1 MVTCQQNHY
10 VVCLLMRKNLFTFA
24 QSKLFSKVN
33 TELFVSHSYVRCLR
47 QGVAF
52 SLKNMGAILLYSL
65 PMLLLLA
72 IVGILSDNK
81 FFMVLARG
89 EEAGVVGYCSLVLF
103 VLSVLLLQTSIVWQ
117 QHHLGASGTL
127 PKGCSR
133 RESRPMLNL
142 FLRNVSVSIVN
153 ALFVGCVGFAMWLG
167 AKKMFSVAKSAD
179 MPTFGWIGVGVS
191 GVLLFLI
198 LLGLFAFLQL
208 LWANYL
214 YGNQRFFDT
223 LRVTLRGTHHL
234 GRTTALQFVQMV
246 YALIVLTVFCLPYV
260 LFVVMENLA
269 QQTLAQ
275 GDVMSLPAYY
285 TYLHGAALFM
295 GGLGIAITLALT
307 LYPTLYNWCAIQS
320 EAEAA

>member
-1 MVTCQQNHY
+1 M
-10 VVCLLMRKNLFTFA
+10 
-24 QSKLFSKVN
+24 N

-52 SLKNMGAILLYSL
+52 SLKNIGAILLYSL
-65 PMLLLLA
+65 PLLLLLA
-72 IVGILSDNK
+72 VVGILLDNK
-81 FFMVLARG
+81 FLMVLAKG
-89 EEAGVVGYCSLVLF
+89 EEAGVAGYCALALF
-103 VLSVLLLQTSIVWQ
+103 VLAVLLLQTSIVWQ
-117 QHHLGASGTL
+117 QHHLGASGAL

-133 RESRPMLNL
+133 RESRLMLNL

-153 ALFVGCVGFAMWLG
+153 ILFVGCVGFVMWLG
-167 AKKMFSVAKSAD
+167 AKNLFSVIRFAD
-179 MPTFGWIGVGVS
+179 ISTFGWIGVGV
-191 GVLLFLI
+191 GGILLFLI

-223 LRVTLRGTHHL
+223 LRVTMRSTHHL

-246 YALIVLTVFCLPYV
+246 YALIVLTVFCLPYA

-275 GDVMSLPAYY
+275 GDVVSLPAYY
-285 TYLHGAALFM
+285 AYLHGVALF
-295 GGLGIAITLALT
+295 LGVLGVAIMQVLT

-320 EAEAA
+320 EAETA